1 MTPRLVLFDIDGTLL
16 SAGRVFREALAEAL
30 TATFGT
36 TGPMESYEFSGRTDP
51 EIVRGLMR
59 GAGLED
65 AVIDARL
72 GPALERFAIG
82 LVPLLVA
89 NAIRAKPGIPA
100 LVGRLAGDQ
109 SVTLGLLTGNLE
121 RCARA
126 KLDPLGLNA
135 HFAFGAFGSDHED
148 RRALPPIAVE
158 RAFRATGRRFAG
170 KGVVIVGDSIYDVR
184 CGQGLGVRAVAVAS
198 GTTSRERLSAE
209 CPDALLD
216 DFSDV
221 EAAMAAILGNGTG

>member
-30 TATFGT
+30 IAIFGT
-36 TGPMESYEFSGRTDP
+36 TGPMESYEFSGRSDP

-59 GAGLED
+59 GAGFED
-65 AVIDARL
+65 AAIDAHL
-72 GPALERFAIG
+72 GQVLERFANG

-89 NAIRAKPGIPA
+89 ETIRAKPGIPE
-100 LVGRLAGDQ
+100 LVERLAGDDG
-109 SVTLGLLTGNLE
+109 VTLGLLTGNLE
-121 RCARA
+121 RCAHA
-126 KLDPLGLNA
+126 KLEPLGLNA
-135 HFAFGAFGSDHED
+135 HFALGAFGSDHED
-148 RRALPPIAVE
+148 RRALPAIAVE

-170 KGVVIVGDSIYDVR
+170 KSVVIVGDSIYDVR

-198 GTTSRERLSAE
+198 GTTSRDRLRAE

-221 EAAMAAILGNGTG
+221 EAAIATILGNGAE